1 MRGLAD
7 KRTKAKESSLTT
19 GEAIQ
24 HFATADGPA
33 HSSDSLIVCNDS
45 HQENDHRQS
54 TSSKKLHKFQ
64 ENTEVDHTDST
75 VWTFLEIGQL
85 NRLLC
90 DIACPECGSSLSVSL
105 GTHLGLAREMTLKGS
120 DCDYKQQQ
128 FTSPRLGKAERQND
142 GFEVNSHGILFTHEI
157 GLGYA
162 SLNKLCAVYGMPNMC
177 EFFLQKKDKA
187 VCNTID
193 AAAVAT
199 LETVVD
205 LVKAAYMDTYP
216 LGTEV
221 RDEHDNE
228 PQHSLHFDDDDN
240 DWNVDDSTPWIDVTF
255 DGTWHKR
262 GFTSMYGV
270 AVVID
275 ILTGSVIDYEV
286 LSKYCHACGISK
298 SKDMTDDQ

>member
-1 MRGLAD
+1 M
-7 KRTKAKESSLTT
+7 
-19 GEAIQ
+19 
-24 HFATADGPA
+24 
-33 HSSDSLIVCNDS
+33 
-45 HQENDHRQS
+45 
-54 TSSKKLHKFQ
+54 
-64 ENTEVDHTDST
+64 
-75 VWTFLEIGQL
+75 
-85 NRLLC
+85 
-90 DIACPECGSSLSVSL
+90 
-105 GTHLGLAREMTLKGS
+105 
-120 DCDYKQQQ
+120 
-128 FTSPRLGKAERQND
+128 
-142 GFEVNSHGILFTHEI
+142 NSRGILFTHEI
-157 GLGYA
+157 ALGYA

-177 EFFLQKKDKA
+177 ETTFQKKDKA

-199 LETVVD
+199 IETVVD
-205 LVKAAYMDTYP
+205 LVKAAYTDTYP

-228 PQHSLHFDDDDN
+228 PQNSLHFDDDDN

-275 ILTGSVIDYEV
+275 ILTGYVIDYEV
-286 LSKYCHACGISK
+286 LSKYCHACAISK